1 MDSKA
6 FIRTM
11 SLPPD
16 FQWPESP
23 LPYRHKRRTYNEY
36 ICPTKISVC
45 HHLLQ
50 KVIKNIV
57 AQNNNNA
64 LLFFIVFVGQDL
76 EKSLTGDVY
85 LGSSMQCSHVLV
97 EPGGPTKGLI
107 GAGASASQEA
117 HSHGW

>member
-1 MDSKA
+1 MPNKDQC
-6 FIRTM
+6 
-11 SLPPD
+11 LPS
-16 FQWPESP
+16 FAAES
-23 LPYRHKRRTYNEY
+23 N
-36 ICPTKISVC
+36 
-45 HHLLQ
+45 Q
-50 KVIKNIV
+50 KHSGS
-57 AQNNNNA
+57 NNNNV

-97 EPGGPTKGLI
+97 EPGGPTKGFI